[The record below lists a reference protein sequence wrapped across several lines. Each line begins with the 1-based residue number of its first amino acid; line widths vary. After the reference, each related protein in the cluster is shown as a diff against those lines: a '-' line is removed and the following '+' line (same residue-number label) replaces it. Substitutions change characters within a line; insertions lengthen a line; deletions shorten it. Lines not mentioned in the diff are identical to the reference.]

1 MNLSWVLLLT
11 IAVIVEKT
19 LPAGDLISKIIGVVL
34 IVGAALM
41 TYDVIYGQSMPM
53 QFHHIWV
60 TYISIVIIIYH
71 ILHDMMYKTSVM
83 NDTPS
88 L

>member
-1 MNLSWVLLLT
+1 WAIMLLLFVGGVMNLSWVLLLT

-34 IVGAALM
+34 IMGAALM

-53 QFHHIWV
+53 MKN
-60 TYISIVIIIYH
+60 
-71 ILHDMMYKTSVM
+71 MMMDCMKPM
-83 NDTPS
+83 KMG
-88 L
+88 LLLK